1 LSIRTVLLIAIVL
14 GIVYLSFTVGAP
26 FLLALIVAIFLEPLV
41 KFSIKHL
48 KLNRFLAATIICSLF
63 VVVLLGLLFLLGLKL
78 FNEVLAFVE
87 RLPRMFNDFN
97 RIANDWLVYIRKT
110 YENLPPDVVETIEK
124 YLAALIN
131 WLTSQALHL
140 SGQLGSSI
148 TQLPNLFIFF
158 IVFIVAVYM
167 FSFSLNTLKDSFI
180 QFFHE
185 DSQQKVS
192 DVIDSLR
199 NSIFGFLRSQIIL
212 STLTYILSLIGL
224 LIIDVK
230 YPLAIALLIIIVDI
244 LPILGTGSV
253 LVPWSIF
260 SMFTGDFITAIGL
273 IILFLV
279 ITVFRRIVEPKIL
292 GDSIGISALAVLIS
306 LYVGLKLVGVIG
318 VFLGPLVVII
328 YKACKNA
335 GVFSKKIKI

>member
-1 LSIRTVLLIAIVL
+1 MSIRTILLIGIVL
-14 GIVYLSFTVGAP
+14 FLVYLSFTVGAP

-41 KFSIKHL
+41 LLMTKHL
-48 KLNRFLAATIICSLF
+48 KFNRLTAASIICTLF
-63 VVVLLGLLFLLGLKL
+63 VLVLLGLMFLIGLKL

-87 RLPRMFNDFN
+87 RLPRMFNEFS
-97 RIANDWLVYIRKT
+97 RIANDWLIYIRKT
-110 YENLPPDVVETIEK
+110 YENFPPDVVETIEQ
-124 YLAALIN
+124 YLSTLIN
-131 WLTSQALHL
+131 WLTSETLKL
-140 SGQLGSSI
+140 SGQLGSSL

-167 FSFSLNTLKDSFI
+167 FSYSLNSLKRGVI
-180 QFFHE
+180 QFFHD

-192 DVIDSLR
+192 DVLDSLR
-199 NSIFGFLRSQIIL
+199 KSIFGFLRSQIIL
-212 STLTYILSLIGL
+212 STLTYVISLIGL
-224 LIIDVK
+224 LIIGVK

-253 LVPWSIF
+253 LVPWAIF
-260 SMFTGDFITAIGL
+260 SLFMGDFVTGIGL
-273 IILFLV
+273 IVLFLF

-318 VFLGPLVVII
+318 IFIGPLVVII
-328 YKACKNA
+328 YVACRNA
-335 GVFSKKIKI
+335 GIFSKKIKI

>member
-1 LSIRTVLLIAIVL
+1 MSIRTILFIGIVL
-14 GIVYLSFTVGAP
+14 GLVYLSFTVGAP
-26 FLLALIVAIFLEPLV
+26 FLLALIVAIFLEPVV
-41 KFSIKHL
+41 KFTVKQL
-48 KLNRFLAATIICSLF
+48 KMNRMVASSIICSSF
-63 VVVLLGLLFLLGLKL
+63 VILLLGLLFLIGLKL
-78 FNEVLAFVE
+78 FNEVRAFVE
-87 RLPRMFNDFN
+87 RLPRMFNEV
-97 RIANDWLVYIRKT
+97 RTIANDWLVHIRRT
-110 YENLPPDVVETIEK
+110 YENLPPDVVETIEQ
-124 YLAALIN
+124 YLATLLN
-131 WLTSQALHL
+131 WLSSQALHL
-140 SGQLGSSI
+140 SGQLGSTL

-167 FSFSLNTLKDSFI
+167 FSFSLPTLRGSFI

-199 NSIFGFLRSQIIL
+199 KSIFGFLRSQIIL
-212 STLTYILSLIGL
+212 STLTYIISLVGL

-253 LVPWSIF
+253 LVPWAIF
-260 SMFTGDFITAIGL
+260 SIVMGDFVTAIGL
-273 IILFLV
+273 VILFLV

-318 VFLGPLVVII
+318 VFIGPLVVII
-328 YKACKNA
+328 YKSCKNA